1 MRSSFREYAVL
12 SLPFNSYRA
21 RANAYTYGSR
31 ESFGRLCTCGS
42 QRATDDRDDALCRAP
57 YIRVHASFALVSR
70 AAANNA
76 PRKTEKTLGVGLTDS
91 AASEGVT
98 DGRYDPHIS
107 IRHCSSRY
115 MLRSPL
121 K

>member
-12 SLPFNSYRA
+12 YSLPFNSY

-31 ESFGRLCTCGS
+31 ESFGRPCGS
-42 QRATDDRDDALCRAP
+42 QRATDDRDDALRRAP
-57 YIRVHASFALVSR
+57 YIRVHASFALVPR

-76 PRKTEKTLGVGLTDS
+76 PRKTEKTLGVGLTDL